1 MFTVSARRKR
11 DVSSD
16 SSGTEVAA
24 QTESSAEGAL
34 LIDQATV
41 ALEGDPLS
49 DSTSQQVFENIY
61 ELMQGLC
68 KNVIQSEPV
77 VVVDHAV
84 RNH

>member
-16 SSGTEVAA
+16 SSGTEVTA

>member
-1 MFTVSARRKR
+1 M
-11 DVSSD
+11 
-16 SSGTEVAA
+16 AA